1 MCFFVV
7 VVVGEESLRKSF
19 DLFEEV
25 DVTYHKR
32 FFRHLGL
39 TDNDIRSVEM
49 SQPDDK
55 IYGLLRT
62 WMEREGMKASIN
74 DLIEALLYL
83 DQRFSAENII
93 DRAVER
99 GLYKLKEAC

>member
-1 MCFFVV
+1 MF
-7 VVVGEESLRKSF
+7 VVGEESLRKSF

-25 DVTYHKR
+25 DVTFHKR
-32 FFRHLGL
+32 FFRHVGL
-39 TDNDIRSVEM
+39 TDNDIRSVEI

-55 IYGLLRT
+55 MYGLLRL

-74 DLIEALLYL
+74 DLIDALLYL

-93 DRAVER
+93 DKAVER
-99 GLYKLKEAC
+99 GLYEYEETC

>member
-1 MCFFVV
+1 MFCLF
-7 VVVGEESLRKSF
+7 VVGEESLRKSF

-25 DVTYHKR
+25 DVTFHKR
-32 FFRHLGL
+32 FFRHVGL
-39 TDNDIRSVEM
+39 TDNDIRSVEI

-55 IYGLLRT
+55 MYGLLRL

-74 DLIEALLYL
+74 DLIDALLYL

-93 DRAVER
+93 DKAVER
-99 GLYKLKEAC
+99 GLYEYEETC